1 MHTTTILRNRN
12 IIVSFGLQ
20 PKHLGINWTMSPQKP
35 EKIKQ
40 QGQKVTAIHR
50 INKQTY
56 DVKREKIIAF
66 HSLRKHYNLIII
78 PL

>member
-40 QGQKVTAIHR
+40 Q
-50 INKQTY
+50 
-56 DVKREKIIAF
+56 
-66 HSLRKHYNLIII
+66 SLHMNITVSFGLQNNMQECHNNISQ
-78 PL
+78 